1 MEPLFEPPE
10 GFREKPYTVS
20 EISRLV
26 KSTLEA
32 EFPSIWVEGEISRIT
47 AHPSGHIYM
56 TLKEGRDTLDAN
68 LWKQKRS
75 ILKFEPEQGMQVLV
89 KGRISS
95 YPPYSKYN
103 LIVERI
109 EPAGIGAL
117 QIKFEQLKKK
127 LEAQG
132 YFGEERK
139 KPLPLFPQTI
149 GVVTSGSGAAFR
161 DIARILQTRD
171 PGIRIILAPVL
182 VEGEKAKV
190 QIAEAIDDFNRLS
203 GVDVLIVGRGGGS
216 PESLWAF
223 NEEVVADAIFRSEIP
238 VISAVGHEI
247 DFTISDFVA
256 DRRASTPSNAAEIAV
271 KVRADVIHTVKSLA
285 SRLVALVRSAVSD
298 RSSRIS
304 DLLGRTVFADP
315 ARFLEDY
322 VKRADECLTRITKG
336 AKRNRL
342 DLQNR
347 FEGLYRHLKLL
358 KPENLIKRRR
368 EKIGVLQSRLWLNMR
383 AALAGKQKRYSEFPA
398 SLFRQKM
405 LAVLAGKRQLTAVA
419 AGKLDMLSPLK
430 VLERGYAIARK
441 KDGTIIRDESQVAEG
456 EDIKVRLEKSAMD
469 CRVIS
474 KERIEETFS

>member
-1 MEPLFEPPE
+1 METLFDSPE
-10 GFREKPYTVS
+10 ELREKPYTVS

-26 KSTLEA
+26 KNTLEA

-47 AHPSGHIYM
+47 DHPSGHIYM

-68 LWKQKRS
+68 LWKQKRG

-127 LEAQG
+127 LEAKG
-132 YFGEERK
+132 YFDEERK
-139 KPLPLFPQTI
+139 RPLPPFPKTI
-149 GVVTSGSGAAFR
+149 GVITSGSGAAFR
-161 DIARILQTRD
+161 DIAGILKTRD

-182 VEGEKAKV
+182 VEGEKAKD

-203 GVDVLIVGRGGGS
+203 GVDIIIAGRGGGS

-223 NEEVVADAIFRSEIP
+223 NEEVVADALFRSKIP

-271 KVRADVIHTVKSLA
+271 KVRADVAHTVKSLVG
-285 SRLVALVRSAVSD
+285 RLVSMAQSDVSERSN
-298 RSSRIS
+298 RIA

-315 ARFLEDY
+315 TRFLEDY

-336 AKRNRL
+336 VKRNRL

-347 FEGLYRHLKLL
+347 FDVLYRHLKLL
-358 KPENLIKRRR
+358 KPEDLIKRRM
-368 EKIGVLQSRLWLNMR
+368 EKIAILQSRLWLNIR
-383 AALAGKQKRYSEFPA
+383 EAVGGKQKRYSEFPA
-398 SLFRQKM
+398 SLLRREM
-405 LAVLAGKRQLTAVA
+405 LGALAGKRQLIAVA

-441 KDGTIIRDESQVAEG
+441 QDGTIILDESQVAEG
-456 EDIKVRLEKSAMD
+456 EDIKVRLKKSAMD
-469 CRVIS
+469 CRVVS
-474 KERIEETFS
+474 KERIEGD